1 MSSLFVSLISFVQPI
16 TILIFMIS
24 LDILQPVN
32 IVDNVLFFGGGSSCG
47 GGTSGGGAGGG
58 GGGQGGGQEGGGRGG
73 GGWANDGQ
81 GIRLMGGRA
90 HVHIDDMVRVVQP
103 ESGQQSRRLHKDELE
118 KNKF

>member
-1 MSSLFVSLISFVQPI
+1 MQPI
-16 TILIFMIS
+16 SISIFIIS

-58 GGGQGGGQEGGGRGG
+58 GGGQGGGREGGERGEGG

-81 GIRLMGGRA
+81 GIRLMGGRS
-90 HVHIDDMVRVVQP
+90 HVHIDDVVRVVQP
-103 ESGQQSRRLHKDELE
+103 ESGQQSRRLH
-118 KNKF
+118 